1 MFQESLSQVGVT
13 AAYGA
18 GKIVEAQKNKQLDA
32 EAAERTKLRDETAR
46 EAYKKIKLQ
55 NKNLRYKNRADKARA
70 EAEEF
75 KTSQLKK
82 GSGGQNVE

>member
-18 GKIVEAQKNKQLDA
+18 GTIVKAQKNKQLDA

-55 NKNLRYKNRADKARA
+55 NKNLRYRNRESKANSEAA
-70 EAEEF
+70 EL

-82 GSGGQNVE
+82 GLGSQNVE

>member
-32 EAAERTKLRDETAR
+32 EAAERTRLRDETAR

-55 NKNLRYKNRADKARA
+55 NKNLRYKNRESKAKA
-70 EAEEF
+70 EAAELT
-75 KTSQLKK
+75 TSELKK
-82 GSGGQNVE
+82 GLGSQNVE